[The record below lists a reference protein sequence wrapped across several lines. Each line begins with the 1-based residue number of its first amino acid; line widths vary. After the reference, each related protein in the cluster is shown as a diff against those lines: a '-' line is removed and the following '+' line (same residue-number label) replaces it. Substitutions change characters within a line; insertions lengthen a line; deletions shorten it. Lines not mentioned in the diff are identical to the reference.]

1 MIFSLIYMIQ
11 VLSLDKPLLL
21 NLSSVQAD
29 SNNGHG
35 LVEVHVHGSK
45 GILVPRFHRCGR
57 WGIEL

>member
-29 SNNGHG
+29 SNSGHG
-35 LVEVHVHGSK
+35 LVEVHVHR

-57 WGIEL
+57 WGMEL